1 MNAIFLYM
9 KLTNLDT
16 PFKIYYLLK
25 YDYNNLVLFY
35 LAWKTASFKTVS
47 EGLGVF
53 FLLKTGG
60 LISSIF
66 KSYKTLFTIK
76 VDVILTN
83 KKSLSAG
90 NKQCFWKLWGEGR
103 GGDQSKISWQA
114 REK

>member
-47 EGLGVF
+47 EGLGFF

-83 KKSLSAG
+83 KKSFSAG
-90 NKQCFWKLWGEGR
+90 NKHCFWKLWGEGG
-103 GGDQSKISWQA
+103 GGDQSEISWQA

>member
-47 EGLGVF
+47 EGLGFV

-66 KSYKTLFTIK
+66 KYIQIF
-76 VDVILTN
+76 
-83 KKSLSAG
+83 KSFKYSNHTKPYL
-90 NKQCFWKLWGEGR
+90 Q
-103 GGDQSKISWQA
+103 
-114 REK
+114 